1 MIPFSELL
9 ETVRR
14 EHDRS
19 VDLFFERHAADLD
32 ALAAGC
38 ARALAA
44 GGKLLLFG
52 NGGSASDAQHLA
64 AEFVNR
70 FDRERPALAAIAL
83 TTDGSVVT
91 SIANDSSFD
100 EVFSRQ
106 VEALGRPGDVA
117 IGIST
122 SGRSPNVVRGLRAAR
137 HAGLFTSALLG
148 SGGGA
153 AALEADLALIVPG
166 DDTPRIQEVHL
177 LAGHVLCR
185 RVEDLLEQ
193 DAIRTL
199 PGTRLSSAGC

>member
-91 SIANDSSFD
+91 SIANDSSFN

-106 VEALGRPGDVA
+106 VEALGRPGDIA
-117 IGIST
+117 LGIST

-153 AALEADLALIVPG
+153 AAVEADLALSSSGRCSSRKCRPK
-166 DDTPRIQEVHL
+166 DLADPRTGIW
-177 LAGHVLCR
+177 
-185 RVEDLLEQ
+185 
-193 DAIRTL
+193 
-199 PGTRLSSAGC
+199 